1 MRSWLSIYRG
11 LLGLSVKEYA
21 RDPIPTIFTF
31 AMPLLFLMVFGVTF
45 MLMGPGKSGSSLV
58 YKVGIAHDGD
68 SAAAQG
74 IAARIDALQAF
85 ESISVDAAARAETL
99 EKRDIYLLVRVPA
112 KAGAP
117 VAIEYVTPME
127 GLAEIAATQVQAA
140 LNPDATVHPVTM
152 VKREMAGK
160 KAAGYISF
168 IMPALIAF
176 ALVQLCLYGTATPL
190 VAAKERGTM
199 RHYAVMPMPRSAL
212 LAAQVSVRM
221 VIALLQVSL
230 MVLMSVTFLGMTI
243 SGSLVALAGIFLLGS
258 IMLVSLGYALGGR
271 FSSLAIA
278 TAVIA
283 MLNLYVMA
291 FGQIFMDLSG
301 FAVTKVLLFTTPVAF
316 LSDAIRQT
324 VTGAAGAFSMGT
336 NIMVMLIWTIAGVL
350 IGVKTFNFKPARA

>member
-1 MRSWLSIYRG
+1 MRNWLSIYRG
-11 LLGLSVKEYA
+11 LLGLSVKEYT

-31 AMPLLFLMVFGVTF
+31 AMPLMFLVIFGVTF
-45 MLMGPGKSGSSLV
+45 MMVGPKGSGNSLV
-58 YKVGIAHDGD
+58 YKVGVSHAGDG
-68 SAAAQG
+68 ARARA

-85 ESISVDAAARAETL
+85 ESIDVDEGASSASL
-99 EKRDIYLLVRVPA
+99 EKRDIYMVVRVPA
-112 KAGAP
+112 DSAAP
-117 VAIEYVTPME
+117 VAIEYVTQME

-140 LNPDATVHPVTM
+140 LAPASDPHAVTM
-152 VKREMAGK
+152 TGREMAGK

-212 LAAQVSVRM
+212 LAAQISVRM
-221 VIALLQVSL
+221 VIAGLQVFL
-230 MVLMSVTFLGMTI
+230 MVLLSVAFLKMTI
-243 SGSLVALAGIFLLGS
+243 SGSLFALAGIFMLGAV
-258 IMLVSLGYALGGR
+258 MLISLGYALGGR

-301 FAVTKVLLFTTPVAF
+301 FAATKILLFTTPVAF

-324 VTGAAGAFSMGT
+324 VTGGAGAFSMGT
-336 NIMVMLIWTIAGVL
+336 NILVMLLWTVAGVL
-350 IGVKTFNFKPARA
+350 ISVKTFNFKPARA